1 MTARD
6 HDIVLFGATG
16 FTGKLV
22 AEYLARHAGAKTV
35 RWAIAGRNRS
45 KLEAVK
51 RDLVAI
57 DPALAELPV
66 LVADGHDQA
75 TLDAIVPR
83 THVVCTTVGPFGVHG
98 RKLAATC
105 ARSGTHYCDIT
116 GEVPFIRASI
126 DENHDKAVETH
137 ARIVHCCGFDS
148 IPSDLG
154 VFILWDHARK
164 QGGSLSW
171 TKGFVGEMS
180 GAASGGTAATML
192 ALIEE
197 ATRDPKVRRLL
208 GNPHALDPEVPRGR
222 VRDPFEAD
230 VRGVAFDPDRVV
242 VRVAL
247 RRRRLVCPSCAYS
260 TRWIENT
267 QAHESAWRHLDLGVW
282 RLEVRA
288 TLRRLR
294 CPTHGVHV
302 EGVPFA
308 REGSRFTA
316 DLEDLVT
323 WLVTKT
329 DRTAVCRLVR
339 VDWQTIGRIIERV
352 GQEKLDPG
360 RLDGLYEIGIDE
372 VSWRKQHRYLTLVV
386 DHRRGQVVWGT
397 DGAGAAAADRFFA
410 ELDPPQP
417 GGELEPEPAA
427 QLAIPGA
434 DGAKPT
440 IGERAGRLEAISM
453 DMGPGYAL
461 SAREHAPH
469 AVICIDPFHVVA
481 LTTRALDE
489 VRRGYWNEL
498 RSLDDKQAA
507 KRFKDA
513 RWVLLKN
520 PENLTEKQAQTHARL
535 RDTGGDVWH
544 AYTLKE
550 ALRSIFNSELEIED
564 VTVLIDE
571 FITSASQMYDVL
583 IGMIR

>member
-1 MTARD
+1 MR
-6 HDIVLFGATG
+6 V
-16 FTGKLV
+16 
-22 AEYLARHAGAKTV
+22 
-35 RWAIAGRNRS
+35 N
-45 KLEAVK
+45 
-51 RDLVAI
+51 
-57 DPALAELPV
+57 
-66 LVADGHDQA
+66 
-75 TLDAIVPR
+75 
-83 THVVCTTVGPFGVHG
+83 
-98 RKLAATC
+98 AAFC
-105 ARSGTHYCDIT
+105 
-116 GEVPFIRASI
+116 
-126 DENHDKAVETH
+126 
-137 ARIVHCCGFDS
+137 
-148 IPSDLG
+148 
-154 VFILWDHARK
+154 
-164 QGGSLSW
+164 
-171 TKGFVGEMS
+171 
-180 GAASGGTAATML
+180 
-192 ALIEE
+192 
-197 ATRDPKVRRLL
+197 RLL
-208 GNPHALDPEVPRGR
+208 RLEGVW
-222 VRDPFEAD
+222 

-267 QAHESAWRHLDLGVW
+267 QAHESVWRHLDLGVW

-308 REGSRFTA
+308 REGSRFTT

-323 WLVTKT
+323 WLVTKS

-352 GQEKLDPG
+352 GQEKLDPD

-372 VSWRKQHRYLTLVV
+372 VSWRKQHRYLTLVI

-417 GGELEPEPAA
+417 GGKLEREAAA
-427 QLAIPGA
+427 QLAIPGT

-440 IGERAGRLEAISM
+440 VGERASKITAISM

-520 PENLTEKQAQTHARL
+520 PENLTEKQAATHRKL

-571 FITSASQMYDVL
+571 FITSAAHSALAPFVRLAQTITRHRDGILAAVRLGVNNARVEALNNKVRL
-583 IGMIR
+583 ITRRAYGFHTARAALALVYLTCGPIDLTLPHEHD

>member
-1 MTARD
+1 MR
-6 HDIVLFGATG
+6 V
-16 FTGKLV
+16 
-22 AEYLARHAGAKTV
+22 
-35 RWAIAGRNRS
+35 N
-45 KLEAVK
+45 
-51 RDLVAI
+51 
-57 DPALAELPV
+57 
-66 LVADGHDQA
+66 
-75 TLDAIVPR
+75 
-83 THVVCTTVGPFGVHG
+83 
-98 RKLAATC
+98 AAFC
-105 ARSGTHYCDIT
+105 
-116 GEVPFIRASI
+116 
-126 DENHDKAVETH
+126 
-137 ARIVHCCGFDS
+137 
-148 IPSDLG
+148 
-154 VFILWDHARK
+154 
-164 QGGSLSW
+164 
-171 TKGFVGEMS
+171 
-180 GAASGGTAATML
+180 
-192 ALIEE
+192 
-197 ATRDPKVRRLL
+197 RLL
-208 GNPHALDPEVPRGR
+208 RLEGVW
-222 VRDPFEAD
+222 

-267 QAHESAWRHLDLGVW
+267 QAHESVWRHLDLGVW

-308 REGSRFTA
+308 REGSRFTT

-323 WLVTKT
+323 WLVTKS

-352 GQEKLDPG
+352 GQEKLDPD

-372 VSWRKQHRYLTLVV
+372 VSWRKQHRYLTLVI

-417 GGELEPEPAA
+417 GGELEREAAA

-434 DGAKPT
+434 DGSKPT
-440 IGERAGRLEAISM
+440 VGERASKITAISM

-520 PENLTEKQAQTHARL
+520 PENLTEKQAATHRKL

-571 FITSASQMYDVL
+571 IITSAAHSALAPFVRLAQTITRHRDGILAAVRLGVNNARVEALNNKVRL
-583 IGMIR
+583 ITRRAYGFHTARAALALVYLTCGPIDLTLPHEHD

>member
-1 MTARD
+1 
-6 HDIVLFGATG
+6 
-16 FTGKLV
+16 
-22 AEYLARHAGAKTV
+22 V
-35 RWAIAGRNRS
+35 RVN
-45 KLEAVK
+45 
-51 RDLVAI
+51 
-57 DPALAELPV
+57 
-66 LVADGHDQA
+66 
-75 TLDAIVPR
+75 
-83 THVVCTTVGPFGVHG
+83 
-98 RKLAATC
+98 AAFC
-105 ARSGTHYCDIT
+105 
-116 GEVPFIRASI
+116 
-126 DENHDKAVETH
+126 
-137 ARIVHCCGFDS
+137 
-148 IPSDLG
+148 
-154 VFILWDHARK
+154 
-164 QGGSLSW
+164 
-171 TKGFVGEMS
+171 
-180 GAASGGTAATML
+180 
-192 ALIEE
+192 
-197 ATRDPKVRRLL
+197 RLL
-208 GNPHALDPEVPRGR
+208 RLEGVW
-222 VRDPFEAD
+222 

-247 RRRRLVCPSCAYS
+247 RRRRLVCPSCSYS

-267 QAHESAWRHLDLGVW
+267 QAHESVWRHLDLGVW

-294 CPTHGVHV
+294 CPTHGVRV

-323 WLVTKT
+323 WLVTKC

-339 VDWQTIGRIIERV
+339 VDWQTIGRISERV

-397 DGAGAAAADRFFA
+397 DGAGAVAADRFFA
-410 ELDPPQP
+410 ELDPPKSAP
-417 GGELEPEPAA
+417 PRD
-427 QLAIPGA
+427 PGA
-434 DGAKPT
+434 PPQLVIAGVDNEAGAAPQV
-440 IGERAGRLEAISM
+440 GERAAKIAAISM

-520 PENLTEKQAQTHARL
+520 PENLTEKQAATHRKL

-564 VTVLIDE
+564 VTVLLDE
-571 FITSASQMYDVL
+571 FITSAAQSALAPFVRLAQTIRKHREGILAAVRLGVNNARVEALNNKVRL
-583 IGMIR
+583 ITRRAYGFHTARAALALVYLTCGPIDLTLPHEHD